1 MKGGVKMDT
10 EMIGKASFI
19 IGILLA
25 VLAGVIPAVAGFA
38 YTALILVI
46 LGILVGLLNV
56 TEKNVMKL
64 LLAIVAL
71 VTVGVA
77 ALEVIPA
84 LDVYLVA
91 ILNNFLAFVGAA
103 GLVVALKAILETTKK

>member
-1 MKGGVKMDT
+1 MDT

-25 VLAGVIPAVAGFA
+25 VLAGVLPAVAGFA
-38 YTALILVI
+38 YTALILVV
-46 LGILVGLLNV
+46 LGILVGLINIAD
-56 TEKNVMKL
+56 KNVMKTL
-64 LLAIVAL
+64 IAIIAL

-77 ALEVIPA
+77 TLNVIPA

-91 ILNNFLAFVGAA
+91 ILQNFIVFVGAA
-103 GLVVALKAILETTKK
+103 GFVIALKAILETTKK